1 MMSQLRRSLFS
12 KALFP
17 PQNHSLRKNITG
29 GKIQPHT
36 SKLFFESFRERV
48 PIIGKAYRS
57 TIETLVDPLVILAP
71 TPIAGNRWVLFD
83 LLKKYPPATN

>member
-1 MMSQLRRSLFS
+1 MMSQLRRSLLS
-12 KALFP
+12 KAPFP
-17 PQNHSLRKNITG
+17 PQNHSLKKTKQE
-29 GKIQPHT
+29 GKSNRVHQNF
-36 SKLFFESFRERV
+36 FFESFRERV

-71 TPIAGNRWVLFD
+71 TRIAGNRWVLFD